1 MTLHIL
7 RVMVDRPCQGRL
19 ISLTTASSL
28 PSGRHDWINYLLVH
42 LPSTNARFH
51 PGKLNIRKTPAET
64 FSSHR
69 FQSGGTARYEAV
81 CSTFNK
87 SALSNALPRAGDQSS
102 MHQRSSRFARSSP
115 SFRALIILT
124 NRISRPKA
132 FAAAAH
138 LAVTWLHADNRPLP
152 TPSSPTHST
161 PAA

>member
-28 PSGRHDWINYLLVH
+28 PSERHDEINHLLVR
-42 LPSTNARFH
+42 LPSPYACL
-51 PGKLNIRKTPAET
+51 PDAGGLNIRKTPAYT
-64 FSSHR
+64 FTSHGCH
-69 FQSGGTARYEAV
+69 SCGGARDGAV
-81 CSTFNK
+81 CSNDNK
-87 SALSNALPRAGDQSS
+87 SALSHALLGDGYQSD

-132 FAAAAH
+132 SAAAAH
-138 LAVTWLHADNRPLP
+138 LQQLHI
-152 TPSSPTHST
+152 S
-161 PAA
+161 